1 MDLVCI
7 IIHILHAQN
16 SENFMF
22 FQIPKLKGQNSFFS
36 FLATLAVTILFY
48 LISSLPLM
56 LCTLQRGWTQA
67 DLGRYHGPVSFALML
82 FVFSGIL
89 FGVMFSTR
97 YIHRR
102 AVTTVLDRKSVV

>member
-1 MDLVCI
+1 MDSICI

-22 FQIPKLKGQNSFFS
+22 FQNPKLKGQNSFFS

-56 LCTLQRGWTQA
+56 LYTLQRGRSEEHTPELQSRGHLVCRPLLA
-67 DLGRYHGPVSFALML
+67 KRNEDSRV
-82 FVFSGIL
+82 
-89 FGVMFSTR
+89 R
-97 YIHRR
+97 RHRR
-102 AVTTVLDRKSVV
+102 PKRRHS